1 MTNPRPIP
9 KWAAPLNHIPVG
21 EDEPGWAFYLQD
33 PVSGIAWGFD
43 TSTPCWCF
51 GSGTGETIYR
61 AIDDHHRSAYDTAE
75 TRACAAAILAA
86 MGYFCVEG

>member
-51 GSGTGETIYR
+51 GSGTGENHLSR
-61 AIDDHHRSAYDTAE
+61 H
-75 TRACAAAILAA
+75 
-86 MGYFCVEG
+86 